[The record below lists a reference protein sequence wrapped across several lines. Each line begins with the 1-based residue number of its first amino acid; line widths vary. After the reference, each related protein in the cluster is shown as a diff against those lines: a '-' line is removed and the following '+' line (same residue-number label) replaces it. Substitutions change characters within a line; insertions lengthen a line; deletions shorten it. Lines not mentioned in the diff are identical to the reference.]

1 VLVAAKGAGGATA
14 IESALASAIVQQQ
27 QAEVGMGQQGPAGFG
42 GGATMEL
49 PMLPPAI
56 ALAVQNEFKTRFDGS
71 EMQTEG
77 EITRFAKSIASDF
90 EHDARRASSLLS
102 EATGGAGAAP
112 PASLRDWRNTKKL
125 AAVRTL
131 AAAATQTL
139 ALPLAPILTLTLAL
153 ARTLAPTLTLTLTLT
168 LTRCACSR
176 AAVASARGPW
186 GCPARSCRRPPA
198 SRSPPPSTRS
208 RRTTTPRTGA
218 GS

>member
-1 VLVAAKGAGGATA
+1 
-14 IESALASAIVQQQ
+14 
-27 QAEVGMGQQGPAGFG
+27 MGQQGPAGFG

-90 EHDARRASSLLS
+90 EHDARRASGLLS

-125 AAVRTL
+125 AAVRTR
-131 AAAATQTL
+131 APAATQTL
-139 ALPLAPILTLTLAL
+139 ALTRARTRTRSLTLALPSTLTLAL
-153 ARTLAPTLTLTLTLT
+153 TLTLTPT

-176 AAVASARGPW
+176 AAAASARGRW
-186 GCPARSCRRPPA
+186 ACPARSCRRPPA
-198 SRSPPPSTRS
+198 LRSLPPSTRS
-208 RRTTTPRTGA
+208 RPTSTPRTGA